1 MKAVI
6 IYYSYSGNTK
16 KIAEMVQRE
25 TGFSAAEL
33 RTVVPYS
40 ENYDVVV
47 DQGQDEVKRGFM
59 PEILPL
65 EVNPEEYD
73 TVFLGMPVWWYTYA
87 PAVKTFLAQYK
98 LAGKTILPFATNGG
112 WIGHT
117 LKDIAVECK
126 GASVKEGLDL
136 HFNGAKL
143 MTDKAKLENW
153 IKTIK

>member
-25 TGFSAAEL
+25 TGFRAAEL
-33 RTVVPYS
+33 RNVVPYS

-65 EVNPEEYD
+65 EVDTEEYD
-73 TVFLGMPVWWYTYA
+73 TVFLGMPKMEY
-87 PAVKTFLAQYK
+87 
-98 LAGKTILPFATNGG
+98 G
-112 WIGHT
+112 
-117 LKDIAVECK
+117 
-126 GASVKEGLDL
+126 
-136 HFNGAKL
+136 FNCV
-143 MTDKAKLENW
+143 
-153 IKTIK
+153 

>member
-25 TGFSAAEL
+25 TGFRAAEL

-65 EVNPEEYD
+65 EVNPYSRPRLYQPSEHRPCPLFPYLRQEYID
-73 TVFLGMPVWWYTYA
+73 GRCRFPERLSYH
-87 PAVKTFLAQYK
+87 L
-98 LAGKTILPFATNGG
+98 
-112 WIGHT
+112 
-117 LKDIAVECK
+117 
-126 GASVKEGLDL
+126 SV
-136 HFNGAKL
+136 
-143 MTDKAKLENW
+143 
-153 IKTIK
+153 

>member
-1 MKAVI
+1 MQSVI

-25 TGFSAAEL
+25 TGFRTAEQ

-40 ENYDVVV
+40 ENYDVVA

-65 EVNPEEYD
+65 EVDPEEYG
-73 TVFLGMPVWWYTYA
+73 TVFLGTPVWWYTFA

-112 WIGHT
+112 E
-117 LKDIAVECK
+117 DIQRRAGRPSFPVIQADRATGKRDKRHDCGMQHGIRRKK
-126 GASVKEGLDL
+126 GRY
-136 HFNGAKL
+136 
-143 MTDKAKLENW
+143 
-153 IKTIK
+153 